1 MPTERGRVRC
11 SGNRRRTA
19 ALGALIALSGTLAG
33 GAGCRSLQPVMPAA
47 MIRPI
52 TVSTNEFT
60 GSSGLLSGFDID
72 RAHASLKPG
81 DSALV
86 GVLAEIDGRRSVHYM
101 LVARHEVDRAP
112 DSAQTWRRTLGGP
125 SLPASYIGQR
135 VPLLIDVYDEQG
147 RRIERSEQSPPD
159 LLLGDP
165 LFRLAAWV
173 TALGPEIATR
183 AAEANEHDEIPL
195 LQLPDDAA
203 LGIIAVEQFAQ
214 VIGDLTTMRRT
225 LMPVISRPPLL
236 SLLLGDRTVRIVITP
251 GGFGPERRRFGEDEL
266 IVYGVPIEVRIGE
279 HVALQ
284 ARLLIAEPAGPNTLL
299 GGITELHAQHP
310 HRPEQRAL
318 IRLLA
323 ARRAPAVASEATQ
336 PRGRGEQ

>member
-1 MPTERGRVRC
+1 MPKERGRARC
-11 SGNRRRTA
+11 CRNRRRTPVFGA
-19 ALGALIALSGTLAG
+19 SLALLGTLAAG
-33 GAGCRSLQPVMPAA
+33 LGCRSLQPVMPAA

-52 TVSTNEFT
+52 SVSTDEFT
-60 GSSGLLSGFDID
+60 GSSSLLSGFDID

-86 GVLAEIDGRRSVHYM
+86 GVLADIDGRRTVRYM
-101 LVARHEVDRAP
+101 LVARRSDDTGSGDEQ
-112 DSAQTWRRTLGGP
+112 SWRRTIGGP
-125 SLPASYIGQR
+125 SLPASYIGSR
-135 VPLLIDVYDEQG
+135 VPLVIDVYDEEG
-147 RRIERSEQSPPD
+147 RPIERSEQSTPD

-173 TALGPEIATR
+173 TALGPEIAAR

-203 LGIIAVEQFAQ
+203 LGIIAVEQFAH
-214 VIGDLTTMRRT
+214 VIGEMTSMRRT
-225 LMPVISRPPLL
+225 LMPVVSRPPLL
-236 SLLLGDRTVRIVITP
+236 SLLLGDRTVRIVVTP
-251 GGFGPERRRFGEDEL
+251 GSFGPVRRGFGDDSL
-266 IVYGVPIEVRIGE
+266 LVYGVPIEVRVGE

-323 ARRAPAVASEATQ
+323 ARRADLTAGIAEAA
-336 PRGRGEQ
+336 PGH

>member
-1 MPTERGRVRC
+1 M
-11 SGNRRRTA
+11 
-19 ALGALIALSGTLAG
+19 LSLLGTLFVAQ
-33 GAGCRSLQPVMPAA
+33 GCRSLEPVMPAA

-60 GSSGLLSGFDID
+60 GSSSLLSGFDID

-101 LVARHEVDRAP
+101 LVARQET
-112 DSAQTWRRTLGGP
+112 DSTSSGVQTWRRTIGGP
-125 SLPASYIGQR
+125 NLPASYIGLR
-135 VPLLIDVYDEQG
+135 VPLVIDVYDEQG

-165 LFRLAAWV
+165 LYRLAAWV

-323 ARRAPAVASEATQ
+323 ARRGPPPQEQVSTV
-336 PRGRGEQ
+336 PGKGEQ

>member
-1 MPTERGRVRC
+1 
-11 SGNRRRTA
+11 
-19 ALGALIALSGTLAG
+19 
-33 GAGCRSLQPVMPAA
+33 MPAA

-52 TVSTNEFT
+52 TVSTDAFT
-60 GSSGLLSGFDID
+60 GSSNLLSGFDID
-72 RAHASLKPG
+72 RAQAALKPG

-86 GVLAEIDGRRSVHYM
+86 GVLAEVDGRRTVRYL
-101 LVARHEVDRAP
+101 LVARQDDDEAP
-112 DSAQTWRRTLGGP
+112 SEGRIWRRTLAGP
-125 SLPASYIGQR
+125 GLPASYLGER
-135 VPLLIDVYDEQG
+135 VPLVIEVYDESG
-147 RRIERSEQSPPD
+147 RPLERSEQSPPD

-173 TALGPEIATR
+173 ASLGPEIAAR

-214 VIGDLTTMRRT
+214 VIGELTSMRR
-225 LMPVISRPPLL
+225 LLLPVVSRPPLL
-236 SLLLGDRTVRIVITP
+236 NLLLGDRTVRVVVTP
-251 GGFGPERRRFGEDEL
+251 GSFGPERRPFGAGDL
-266 IVYGVPIEVRIGE
+266 LVYGVPIEVRVGE

-284 ARLLIAEPAGPNTLL
+284 ARLLVAEPAGPNTLL

-310 HRPEQRAL
+310 HRPDQRAL

-323 ARRAPAVASEATQ
+323 ARRAPAVASDAAQ
-336 PRGRGEQ
+336 PRGRDEQ